1 MLYTMNRRTMLSVM
15 LVLAALALSAVASAS
30 TVKQYVLKHPRREHC
45 RTHYVKK
52 VELVKKREHGKLVK
66 VKETF
71 CVYRAAKP
79 TPAPVLAPAPP
90 TPASTP
96 VPAPTPAP
104 TLTPTFTILTT
115 LELGGLGTGEPRYN
129 TVSVSVGTLG
139 PGVIGVPVTVTLI
152 NQTTL
157 VPLGSFTQA
166 SDEGTCSLV
175 NELQGGNW
183 VVRGE
188 AVAGHPA
195 CPIGTVTAPAEQ
207 SVGIEAA
214 FAGNAQ
220 FAPSASKE
228 QLLV

>member
-1 MLYTMNRRTMLSVM
+1 V
-15 LVLAALALSAVASAS
+15 AV
-30 TVKQYVLKHPRREHC
+30 
-45 RTHYVKK
+45 
-52 VELVKKREHGKLVK
+52 
-66 VKETF
+66 
-71 CVYRAAKP
+71 
-79 TPAPVLAPAPP
+79 
-90 TPASTP
+90 
-96 VPAPTPAP
+96 PTPAP

-115 LELGGLGTGEPRYN
+115 LELGGIGTGEPRYN
-129 TVSVSVGTLG
+129 TVSVNVGTSG
-139 PGVIGVPVTVTLI
+139 PGVIGVPVTVTLV

-157 VPLGSFTQA
+157 VPLGSFTEA

-188 AVAGHPA
+188 AVAGHTA

-207 SVGIEAA
+207 SIGIEGS

-220 FAPSASKE
+220 YAPSASQE